1 MKKFTL
7 IELLVVVA
15 IIGILASLLLP
26 ALGSARKEAHRAVCT
41 SQLKQLG
48 IMQFIY
54 ADDNDSRFSWH
65 ATDGWNKDGPSWD
78 DLLSQKLTQAE
89 KDEHPLPADNA
100 NGLAEKIF
108 VCPSDTRSVANNTLA
123 DGMLLSYSM
132 NGGVNKKR
140 TSAHSGIASVDGYSA
155 AISEVT
161 DPAQIILIGERFA
174 KGVIRGR
181 GQGTSLG
188 WETSHLGTAVHRKS
202 NMFQFVFSDGHVGQ
216 LSNAVFLNFLDFR

>member
-54 ADDNDSRFSWH
+54 ADDNDNRFSWNG
-65 ATDGWNKDGPSWD
+65 DGGWGSEGASWD
-78 DLLSQKLTQAE
+78 DLLSQRLTQDE
-89 KDEHPLPADNA
+89 KDMNPLPADNA

-108 VCPSDTRSVANNTLA
+108 AL
-123 DGMLLSYSM
+123 
-132 NGGVNKKR
+132 
-140 TSAHSGIASVDGYSA
+140 VDH
-155 AISEVT
+155 
-161 DPAQIILIGERFA
+161 P
-174 KGVIRGR
+174 
-181 GQGTSLG
+181 
-188 WETSHLGTAVHRKS
+188 
-202 NMFQFVFSDGHVGQ
+202 
-216 LSNAVFLNFLDFR
+216 